1 VKILLAVDASAPSET
16 AIRAVAGRPWPPNT
30 AMEVISVVEP
40 SYVWNVPSLVDG
52 LRQGA
57 EEQIQA
63 IANRLRASG
72 CAVTTRM
79 LFGDPKAVIV
89 DHAAEIRADL
99 IVVGSHGTDGLKQFL
114 LGSVANAVVRFAPC
128 SVEIARANANG
139 GAGNPVSR
147 VLLATDGSEYS
158 EVAARSVAD
167 RPWPAGCEVRVFSV
181 VELHVPLFQA
191 PYPPYLNPHAMEDL
205 RGEAMRRA
213 EQALMAAE
221 QIVVDAGLAE
231 SSTVAVPVATPQE
244 LILKEAA
251 DWGADLIVLGSHGRR
266 GFSRFLLGSVS
277 EAVASHAPCS
287 VEVIRQA
294 RKAA

>member
-1 VKILLAVDASAPSET
+1 VKVLLAVDASTPSED
-16 AIRAVAGRPWPPNT
+16 AIQAVAGRPWPPHT
-30 AMEVISVVEP
+30 TMEVISVVEP

-52 LRQGA
+52 LRQIA

-89 DHAAEIRADL
+89 DRAAETRADL
-99 IVVGSHGTDGLKQFL
+99 IVVGSHGTDGLRQLL
-114 LGSVANAVVRFAPC
+114 LGSVANAVIRFASC
-128 SVEIARANANG
+128 SVEIVRASAHDG
-139 GAGNPVSR
+139 TGDR
-147 VLLATDGSEYS
+147 VFRILLATDGSEYS

-167 RPWPAGCEVRVFSV
+167 RPWPAGCEIRVFSV

-221 QIVVDAGLAE
+221 QIVVDAGLPE